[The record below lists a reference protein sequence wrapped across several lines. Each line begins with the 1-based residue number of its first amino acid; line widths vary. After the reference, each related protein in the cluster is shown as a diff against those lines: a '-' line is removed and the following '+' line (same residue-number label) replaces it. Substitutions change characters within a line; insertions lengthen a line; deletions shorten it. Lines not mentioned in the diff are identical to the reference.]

1 MAPARAQ
8 AKLRGEPPRHGGTK
22 QLAAR
27 SPWRRAVLGLEDNA
41 GSTAPSHEDSP
52 LAQDAHPLREIFI
65 ADNSSSAVLNRL
77 GFNEHYFFKNQFK

>member
-8 AKLRGEPPRHGGTK
+8 AKLRGEPPQRRGTG
-22 QLAAR
+22 QPAAR
-27 SPWRRAVLGLEDNA
+27 SPRRRAVPGLEDNA
-41 GSTAPSHEDSP
+41 GSTAPSREDSP
-52 LAQDAHPLREIFI
+52 LAQDAHPLREIST